1 MKPRGI
7 PKPPEPPKT
16 EHPRPSVAER
26 EPAQELRFAG
36 RVSATDLRRLVEC
49 PLACW
54 YASQAPFETAA
65 PTLGLAIGQVVHT
78 SRAELSQASWQRYV
92 DAKSHADLWSPEIE
106 SNNRALIA
114 DVFDRHVFLD
124 AFGQKAAAARLKF
137 TSLLLA
143 MERQRASRA
152 SELLARGFKGEA
164 LALRVLPFEVEVPIY
179 DSLRA
184 FAGVCDEV
192 WSDGEF
198 LVPVELKTSP
208 PTKEHR
214 FANRAQAAAYGFL
227 FTEASGL
234 KVRECRVHYL
244 TQGIIDSFQFDGTWK
259 RRIPRLIE
267 GVRSN
272 RAAPNP
278 PKGRPSPAVC
288 GYCAFQAVCPE
299 SKAPTLSESMD
310 SLFQSEVVA

>member
-1 MKPRGI
+1 V
-7 PKPPEPPKT
+7 T
-16 EHPRPSVAER
+16 
-26 EPAQELRFAG
+26 
-36 RVSATDLRRLVEC
+36 ATDLRRLIEC

-78 SRAELSQASWQRYV
+78 CRAELSEASWSRYV
-92 DAKSHADLWSPEIE
+92 QAKCHGDLWSSQIE
-106 SNNRALIA
+106 SSNRALIA
-114 DVFDRHVFLD
+114 DTFDRHVFLD

-143 MERQRASRA
+143 MERQRAIRA
-152 SELLARGFKGEA
+152 GEYLSQGIEGEA
-164 LALRVLPFEVEVPIY
+164 LALRVLPFEVEVPVF
-179 DSLRA
+179 DSDRD
-184 FAGVCDEV
+184 FAGICDEV

-208 PTKEHR
+208 PSKEHLL
-214 FANRAQAAAYGFL
+214 ANRAQAAAYGFL

-234 KVRECRVHYL
+234 KVRECKVHYL
-244 TQGIIDSFQFDGTWK
+244 TQGVIDSFEFDRRWK
-259 RRIPRLIE
+259 ARVPRLIQE
-267 GVRSN
+267 VRSN
-272 RAAPNP
+272 RAATKP

-299 SKAPTLSESMD
+299 SKAPSLAESME
-310 SLFQSEVVA
+310 SLFRPEVLA